1 MPGEVRYPIICLDA
15 IVAIPVRNERE
26 RIVDCLNALEHQAG
40 VASGSFGV
48 VLFLN
53 NCTDDTRAV
62 VDVCARDMKT
72 PVRLLYQDFDGANA
86 GWARR
91 NAMDAAAA
99 WLAEAGSHDGC
110 ILTTDADSRVGPTWI
125 RDNLAAIA
133 RGVDAVA
140 GRIVL
145 EPAEAA
151 RLPAA
156 LHARGAL
163 EGRYESLLVEIF
175 ARLDREAF
183 NPFPNHWTTSG
194 ATLAVRRSVYL
205 KVGGMPPVPVGEDR
219 AFIAA
224 VRANGGRVRH
234 APDIEVVTSG
244 RLDGRAAGGAADTM
258 KLRCLDPE
266 ALCDARL
273 ETVGRA
279 VSRICWRRYLRFLH
293 ARDWLSR
300 YHLWASALGIE
311 PFFATYIAA
320 ARVFDRAY
328 ADIEAASARLRYRA
342 LPPRALPRQIRRAE
356 KLLFLLKLG
365 DRFRLAARRGDSR
378 PFATDVSP
386 PRSHPTFE

>member
-125 RDNLAAIA
+125 RDNLAALA

-140 GRIVL
+140 AASCSSL
-145 EPAEAA
+145 PKPPAYPPPCTRVA
-151 RLPAA
+151 RSKDA
-156 LHARGAL
+156 
-163 EGRYESLLVEIF
+163 
-175 ARLDREAF
+175 
-183 NPFPNHWTTSG
+183 TSRSWWRSSPDWIG
-194 ATLAVRRSVYL
+194 RRS
-205 KVGGMPPVPVGEDR
+205 
-219 AFIAA
+219 I
-224 VRANGGRVRH
+224 
-234 APDIEVVTSG
+234 
-244 RLDGRAAGGAADTM
+244 
-258 KLRCLDPE
+258 
-266 ALCDARL
+266 
-273 ETVGRA
+273 
-279 VSRICWRRYLRFLH
+279 
-293 ARDWLSR
+293 LSR
-300 YHLWASALGIE
+300 TTGRRRERPSRCAVAS
-311 PFFATYIAA
+311 T
-320 ARVFDRAY
+320 
-328 ADIEAASARLRYRA
+328 
-342 LPPRALPRQIRRAE
+342 
-356 KLLFLLKLG
+356 
-365 DRFRLAARRGDSR
+365 
-378 PFATDVSP
+378 
-386 PRSHPTFE
+386 